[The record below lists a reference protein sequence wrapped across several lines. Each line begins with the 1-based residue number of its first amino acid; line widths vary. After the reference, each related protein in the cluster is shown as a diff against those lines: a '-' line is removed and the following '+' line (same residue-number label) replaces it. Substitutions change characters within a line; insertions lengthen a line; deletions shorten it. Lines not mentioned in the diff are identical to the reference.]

1 MTTALE
7 HPGISVQA
15 LTEQLA
21 SAAPQQA
28 AAAEAALVRLA
39 DAGDL
44 AACDAL
50 VSAYSE
56 GRPAL
61 PPNPVKE
68 YRYTARAAE
77 GGSAF
82 HRYWLAHLQYHA
94 KDYPGAYANA
104 SLAHQENIGAAT
116 DLLARML
123 LQGQGCHAQP
133 LAALDMLT
141 HSVESRSNTDAA
153 LTLAMLYLE
162 GQHVGAHPQAAY
174 DTLHGLAS
182 DFAVIAHIDKPA
194 YARYC
199 YLKAWALRGG
209 AQGQDGETWLPLCE
223 KAAALGHADAKA
235 SLAAQHRQ
243 DAGRQRAAQWEGL
256 QHFTAFGGRWM
267 MFYRVARLA
276 EQHEK
281 SHQHVGSIN
290 GNVYTTTSRW
300 NVLVFAER
308 DGSRFEVKVPPKA
321 KVVPQRDYAVLFIG
335 PATGTVGV
343 PRLIYD
349 LGTGESVEPMGDL
362 PSNYRD
368 ESSKVLK
375 VLSVW
380 AWLGAIIAV
389 GVCLSQQ
396 SAMALLAAIGLLVA
410 GVKLGSAHRGQHDD
424 ALERVRA
431 FFKEHAKDL
440 VR

>member
-1 MTTALE
+1 MTNALE
-7 HPGISVQA
+7 QAGTGVQA

-44 AACDAL
+44 DACEAL
-50 VSAYSE
+50 ASAYST

-61 PPNPVKE
+61 ARNAIKE

-77 GGSAF
+77 LGSSF
-82 HRYWLAHLQYHA
+82 HRYWLAHLQYQA
-94 KDYPGAYANA
+94 KDYTSAYANA
-104 SLAHQENIGAAT
+104 SLAHQENIGPAT

-123 LQGQGCHAQP
+123 LQGQGCSAQP

-141 HSVESRSNTDAA
+141 RSVESGSNPDAA
-153 LTLAMLYLE
+153 LTLATLYLE
-162 GQHVGAHPQAAY
+162 GEHVGPHPQAAY

-223 KAAALGHADAKA
+223 KAASLGHADAKA

-243 DAGRQRAAQWEGL
+243 DAGLQREAQWEGL
-256 QHFTAFGGRWM
+256 QHFTAFSGRWM

-276 EQHEK
+276 EKHEK

-300 NVLVFAER
+300 NVLVFADR

-321 KVVPQRDYAVLFIG
+321 RVVPQRDYAVLFIG

-343 PRLIYD
+343 PRLIHD
-349 LGTGESVEPMGDL
+349 LGTGESVEPTGDL
-362 PSNYRD
+362 ASGYSE
-368 ESSKVLK
+368 ESSKALK
-375 VLSVW
+375 VFSVL
-380 AWLGAIIAV
+380 AWFGVVVALGV
-389 GVCLSQQ
+389 SFGKSSGL
-396 SAMALLAAIGLLVA
+396 ALLAALGLGVA
-410 GVKLGSAHRGQHDD
+410 AVKLRSAYTGQHDE
-424 ALERVRA
+424 ALERARA

-440 VR
+440 AR